1 MDLNNSI
8 IFGGIDSANYGI
20 YVAGN
25 AVFNSPERDVTM
37 IDVPGRNGQLT
48 FDNGRFMNIEVTY
61 NAFVTGDNSD
71 DIADNIRGYRN
82 AIGSLIGYQRL
93 EDTFHTDEYRQAIFR
108 NGIEVEPTIYQ
119 TGGYFDITVDCK
131 PQRWLTSGET
141 EKTLQAVFT
150 NPTLF
155 DAKPLIRIKGHGD
168 VTLLSSP
175 SAYKSK
181 ITFAPNATVEN
192 AGYSR
197 YYDCELFE
205 AYYIDSGGVIHSCNS
220 DITIT
225 FGTPAFWG
233 NETIAISTDS
243 GISDYGFTPRWWR
256 I

>member
-1 MDLNNSI
+1 MGNYLTFD
-8 IFGGIDSANYGI
+8 GISTADYGVEI
-20 YVAGN
+20 SGEG
-25 AVFNSPERDVTM
+25 VFDAPARAYEM
-37 IDVPGRNGQLT
+37 IEIPGRNGAFSIDQ
-48 FDNGRFMNIEVTY
+48 GRFENITVTY
-61 NAFVTGDNSD
+61 PAYNYETNMTDFAESLRDL
-71 DIADNIRGYRN
+71 RN
-82 AIGSLIGYQRL
+82 ALASRSGYCRL
-93 EDTFHTDEYRQAIFR
+93 TDTFHPDEYRLGIFKS
-108 NGIEVEPTIYQ
+108 GLEVKPVKYNTASE
-119 TGGYFDITVDCK
+119 FDLKFDCK